1 MTIMDGSNVLG
12 TTTAGADGAW
22 SFTPSVDLGRGDH
35 TFTATAKDPTGN
47 ESSSSSWTVTIDA
60 ALDDVGSVQGNLANG
75 GTTDDPTPTLSGKAE
90 AGSTVKIYDQN
101 GLLGE
106 VTAKADGTWSFSPV
120 AKLPEGE
127 HRFHV
132 TATDRAGNTSSAS
145 DDFVLTLDYTAPDAS
160 KLAITEVYDDVNTA
174 GVIASGEET
183 DDNRPLIKGTGAE
196 AGNTITVYSGDKVI
210 GTATVQADGTWSL
223 EPTTPLPDGKYT
235 LTAKETDGVGNVSGP
250 SGEYIIN
257 VATVPPQAP
266 TLDTV
271 YDDVAPHADYLQKG
285 DVTNDTTPTL
295 SGSSGVAGGTI

>member
-1 MTIMDGSNVLG
+1 VTIDTDAPVK
-12 TTTAGADGAW
+12 
-22 SFTPSVDLGRGDH
+22 P
-35 TFTATAKDPTGN
+35 
-47 ESSSSSWTVTIDA
+47 TIDA

-106 VTAKADGTWSFSPV
+106 VTVKADGTWSFSPV

-132 TATDRAGNTSSAS
+132 TATDKAGNTSSAS

-196 AGNTITVYSGDKVI
+196 PGNTITV
-210 GTATVQADGTWSL
+210 
-223 EPTTPLPDGKYT
+223 
-235 LTAKETDGVGNVSGP
+235 
-250 SGEYIIN
+250 
-257 VATVPPQAP
+257 
-266 TLDTV
+266 
-271 YDDVAPHADYLQKG
+271 
-285 DVTNDTTPTL
+285 
-295 SGSSGVAGGTI
+295 